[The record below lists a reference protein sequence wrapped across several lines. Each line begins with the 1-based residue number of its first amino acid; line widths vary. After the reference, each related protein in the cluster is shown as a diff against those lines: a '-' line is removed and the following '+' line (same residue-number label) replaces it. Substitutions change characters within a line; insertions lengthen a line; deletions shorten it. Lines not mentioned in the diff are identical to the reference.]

1 MELDHCGDSA
11 YHLRVVGGLNF
22 LSVRVVRELSK
33 GIVGNINA
41 SARSAGH
48 GPRRRR
54 RVTRGLG
61 PVVRRRRAAIGVS
74 VAGVAL
80 GATVVE
86 KHFTLSRA
94 EGGVDSAF
102 SLEPHEMQTLV
113 VETGRAWEAL
123 GHVSYGPTAAE
134 IRSLQYR
141 RSLYV
146 TADLRAGD
154 VLDASNVRAIRPGL
168 GLPRKHLT
176 EVLGCTV
183 TRDVPRGTPLSWSF
197 L

>member
-1 MELDHCGDSA
+1 M
-11 YHLRVVGGLNF
+11 NF

-41 SARSAGH
+41 STRSARH

-54 RVTRGLG
+54 MVTGGLG

-74 VAGVAL
+74 VASVAL

-102 SLEPHEMQTLV
+102 SLEPHEMQALV
-113 VETGRAWEAL
+113 VETGRAREAL
-123 GHVSYGPTAAE
+123 GHVSYGPIAAE
-134 IRSLQYR
+134 KRSLQYR
-141 RSLYV
+141 WSLYV

-168 GLPRKHLT
+168 WLPPKHLT
-176 EVLGCTV
+176 GVLGRTV
-183 TRDVPRGTPLSWSF
+183 TCDVPRGTPVSWLF